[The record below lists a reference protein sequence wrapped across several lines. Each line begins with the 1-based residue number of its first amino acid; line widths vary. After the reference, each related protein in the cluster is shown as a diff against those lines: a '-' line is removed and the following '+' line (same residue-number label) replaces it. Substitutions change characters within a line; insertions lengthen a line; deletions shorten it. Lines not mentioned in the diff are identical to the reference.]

1 MLDHLE
7 DKISKTNPTE
17 FKKHQSKQPTESE
30 KQLLEQK
37 KNLEKEDIAK
47 KKLENVAKWVSK
59 EAKNNE
65 EPKKDKKDSHVQVP
79 NTKKEE
85 VKSVASVTS
94 TPAQKPT
101 SIPASAGSQ
110 KASDLEYTNEM
121 KRLDD
126 LKDEQFLKNEKKYE
140 TMKVE

>member
-17 FKKHQSKQPTESE
+17 FKKHQNKQPTESE

-59 EAKNNE
+59 EAKHNE
-65 EPKKDKKDSHVQVP
+65 EPKIEKKDSNVKVP
-79 NTKKEE
+79 STKKEE
-85 VKSVASVTS
+85 VKSIASVTS
-94 TPAQKPT
+94 TPAPT
-101 SIPASAGSQ
+101 PTPIPAPAGSQ